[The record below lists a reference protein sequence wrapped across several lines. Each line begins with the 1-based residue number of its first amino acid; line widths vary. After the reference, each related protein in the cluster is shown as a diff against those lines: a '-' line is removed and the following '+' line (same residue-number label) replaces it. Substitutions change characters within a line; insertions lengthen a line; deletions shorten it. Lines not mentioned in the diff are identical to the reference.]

1 MSKKMIGLVLCLVVC
16 LGIGWVIGQK
26 CNAIFTKTVPPGCVS
41 DALLIT
47 AHGAYIG
54 LGMLFGFVVFV
65 WSVLV
70 AWLARFF
77 MVAAVPTPSTP
88 SK

>member
-1 MSKKMIGLVLCLVVC
+1 MSKKTIGLVLCLVVS
-16 LGIGWVIGQK
+16 LGIGWVIGQR
-26 CNAIFTKTVPPGCVS
+26 CNAIFTKTVPTGCVS

-54 LGMLFGFVVFV
+54 LGLLFGVVIFA
-65 WSVLV
+65 WAVLV

-77 MVAAVPTPSTP
+77 MTTAASTPSTP

>member
-1 MSKKMIGLVLCLVVC
+1 MSKKTIGLVLCLLVS

-26 CNAIFTKTVPPGCVS
+26 CNAIFTKTVPQGCVS
-41 DALLIT
+41 DALLLT

-54 LGMLFGFVVFV
+54 LGLLFGGVIFA

-77 MVAAVPTPSTP
+77 MAAAASTPLTP